1 MRWGVD
7 PTNSWENLRS
17 AKPVR
22 CDEPALFVLGLT
34 LANWNGMISLALAGV
49 AGFGARRAA

>member
-1 MRWGVD
+1 VRWGVD